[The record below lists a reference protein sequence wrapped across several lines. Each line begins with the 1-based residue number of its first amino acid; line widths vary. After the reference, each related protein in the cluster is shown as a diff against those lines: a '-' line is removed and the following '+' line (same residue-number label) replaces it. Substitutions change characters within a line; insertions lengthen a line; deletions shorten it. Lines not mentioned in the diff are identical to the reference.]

1 MKTYLLCLFSY
12 LFLPLTSFE
21 QTVKKLGYVPAVA
34 TIDTTLATKQKM
46 IQCQV
51 LKITNQSKQSRVI
64 LVLVET
70 SLLENEGR
78 TKMRLNYMLKR
89 ERVYLKNIFVADI
102 VVLETY
108 RTIVDI
114 NSLLKNLQS
123 KYEGLQLWTL
133 VDADALFSKT
143 PQRWENFY
151 SSHQ

>member
-1 MKTYLLCLFSY
+1 MKPILLCLFCY
-12 LFLPLTSFE
+12 LLLPLTSFE
-21 QTVKKLGYVPAVA
+21 QTSKKLGYVPAVA
-34 TIDTTLATKQKM
+34 TIDTTLATKQKT

-51 LKITNQSKQSRVI
+51 LKITNLSNQSRVM

-89 ERVYLKNIFVADI
+89 ERVYLKNIFVSDVA
-102 VVLETY
+102 VLETY
-108 RTIVDI
+108 RTIIDI
-114 NSLLKNLQS
+114 NSLLQNLLN
-123 KYEGLQLWTL
+123 KYEGLQLWTV

-143 PQRWENFY
+143 PQRLENFY

>member
-1 MKTYLLCLFSY
+1 MKTYLLYLFSY

-34 TIDTTLATKQKM
+34 TIDTTLATKQKT

-51 LKITNQSKQSRVI
+51 LKITNLSKQSRVM

-70 SLLENEGR
+70 SLLENTGR

-89 ERVYLKNIFVADI
+89 ERIYLKNIFVADI

-114 NSLLKNLQS
+114 NALLQNLQS
-123 KYEGLQLWTL
+123 KYEGLQLWTVL
-133 VDADALFSKT
+133 DAELLFFTSKK
-143 PQRWENFY
+143 
-151 SSHQ
+151 

>member
-1 MKTYLLCLFSY
+1 MKAILLCLFSY

-21 QTVKKLGYVPAVA
+21 QPVKKLGYVPAVA
-34 TIDTTLATKQKM
+34 TIDTTLAAKVKT

-51 LKITNQSKQSRVI
+51 VKITNQSKQSRVM

-108 RTIVDI
+108 RTIIDI
-114 NSLLKNLQS
+114 NALLQKLQS
-123 KYEGLQLWTL
+123 KYEGLQLWTV

-143 PQRWENFY
+143 PQRLENFY